1 MDPVSGVESR
11 GGDAGT
17 PSYASEDWT
26 ESSKLENADDSSAEW
41 LAKSRHFLILTRA
54 GKPAWTRYGATH
66 KLAPLCA
73 SLQTLLAVSETNLKD
88 VFDPKSAL
96 QTVDAGGRR
105 LVFLATPTVV
115 YVASSALDEHENVL
129 RGQLEYLK
137 LAMTSLVTNAALET
151 ALTRNTKFDVGRA
164 LGAAERGELILGQTA
179 RDLSWDT
186 SYVFDTYRTVAMPS
200 STRQTCALAVREALG
215 GVPKPFAGLVFS
227 GDGRV
232 GAYAKPKRH
241 YPVTISPKDII
252 VLMNFIRVMRRGDG
266 DDDDAAKSGK
276 ASQREVFSRVCLPS
290 FNPNGFMYAY
300 VSCLGIAAPDTA
312 ADGNT
317 ENLGICWL
325 TASPDAIE
333 ECRVARDALMKQLA
347 EKDVAESLTLS
358 ALKTMHLSTS
368 VSEAL
373 SGLPDASESLLHFV
387 YNRPAREQHVSSTFS
402 SAINRKDIKAIVRA
416 YASMRASMN
425 ETKGVRET
433 GGAQRVRYEQRSKF
447 NILSCVGGDFEIYL
461 VFKPTTSVT
470 VAVGACN
477 RLCVWLRVAE
487 PELFVPS
494 PPV

>member
-1 MDPVSGVESR
+1 MR
-11 GGDAGT
+11 
-17 PSYASEDWT
+17 
-26 ESSKLENADDSSAEW
+26 DDSSAEW

-151 ALTRNTKFDVGRA
+151 ALTRNAKFDVGRA

-186 SYVFDTYRTVAMPS
+186 SYVFDTYRAFAMPS

-241 YPVTISPKDII
+241 YPVTISPKDVI
-252 VLMNFIRVMRRGDG
+252 VLMNFIRIMRRGDA
-266 DDDDAAKSGK
+266 DDAAKSGN

-300 VSCLGIAAPDTA
+300 VSCLGIAAPDAA

-317 ENLGICWL
+317 EHLGICLL

-347 EKDVAESLTLS
+347 EKDVAESLALS

-373 SGLPDASESLLHFV
+373 NGLPDASESLLHFV

-402 SAINRKDIKAIVRA
+402 SEINRKDVKAIVRA
-416 YASMRASMN
+416 YASSARFDERDKGCARHGRRAARALR
-425 ETKGVRET
+425 T
-433 GGAQRVRYEQRSKF
+433 A
-447 NILSCVGGDFEIYL
+447 FEI
-461 VFKPTTSVT
+461 
-470 VAVGACN
+470 
-477 RLCVWLRVAE
+477 
-487 PELFVPS
+487 
-494 PPV
+494 

>member
-1 MDPVSGVESR
+1 MDPASGVESR
-11 GGDAGT
+11 AGDTGT
-17 PSYASEDWT
+17 PTYASEDWN
-26 ESSKLENADDSSAEW
+26 ESSKLEDADDSSAEW

-88 VFDPKSAL
+88 VFDTESAL
-96 QTVDAGGRR
+96 QTVDVGGRR

-115 YVASSALDEHENVL
+115 YVASSALNEHENVL

-137 LAMTSLVTNAALET
+137 LVMTSLVTNAALET

-164 LGAAERGELILGQTA
+164 LDAAERGELILGQAA

-186 SYVFDTYRTVAMPS
+186 SYVFDTYRTFAMPS

-252 VLMNFIRVMRRGDG
+252 ILMNFIRVMRRA
-266 DDDDAAKSGK
+266 DDSDKT
-276 ASQREVFSRVCLPS
+276 SQREVFSRVCLPS

-300 VSCLGIAAPDTA
+300 VSCMGIAALEA

-317 ENLGICWL
+317 EHLGICLL

-347 EKDVAESLTLS
+347 EKDVAESLTSS

-373 SGLPDASESLLHFV
+373 SGLPDASETLLHFV

-402 SAINRKDIKAIVRA
+402 SEINRKDIKAIVRA
-416 YASMRASMN
+416 YASLRASMN
-425 ETKGVRET
+425 ETRGVRDT
-433 GGAQRVRYEQRSKF
+433 GGAQRVRYEQRSDF

-461 VFKPTTSVT
+461 VFKPTVSVS
-470 VAVGACN
+470 VAVGTCN
-477 RLCVWLRVAE
+477 RLCVWLRVNE
-487 PELFVPS
+487 PELFIPS